1 MRTVCLENQ
10 VWDCESNEVPVMKP
24 VTDTTY
30 RIGSARYEPEEDK
43 VLLTLVGKLEGV
55 EIHL

>member
-1 MRTVCLENQ
+1 
-10 VWDCESNEVPVMKP
+10 MKP
-24 VTDTTY
+24 VTETTY
-30 RIGSARYEPEEDK
+30 RIGAARYEPEEDK

>member
-1 MRTVCLENQ
+1 
-10 VWDCESNEVPVMKP
+10 MKL

-30 RIGSARYEPEEDK
+30 RIAAARYEPEEDK
-43 VLLTLVGKLEGV
+43 LLLTLVGKLEGV